1 MDTVYVMHGTLLKR
15 EDNTIRVT
23 LESGKKVRLPVE
35 SVKHLVIPTA
45 CQMNTELL
53 NFLGQSHVRVSFLDY
68 YGNHQASLEPALSYG
83 SGAVHLAQAR
93 QILDPVKRLSLAK
106 LLMDGA
112 SYNLVQNLKYY
123 QYRGRPLDAAV
134 QAMQFHRERLSR
146 ADTIEQLMGSEGLLR
161 QSYYAAWVLIH
172 PDLRISRRTRRPP
185 TDRVNALISFGNGL
199 MYSAC
204 QQAITQTHLD
214 PTLSVVHAP
223 TQARS
228 SLALDLAEI
237 FKPVI
242 VDRLIFRWVNRGIAT
257 AAQFQEE
264 DGMCLLSRSGRDA
277 FVEDFRREMD
287 STRVGD
293 LVGYHAVILREAYR
307 LEAHMLEMEE
317 YQPFLRRV

>member
-1 MDTVYVMHGTLLKR
+1 METVYVMHGTRLKR
-15 EDNTIRVT
+15 EDNTIHVT
-23 LESGKKVRLPVE
+23 LESGRKARLPIE

-68 YGNHQASLEPALSYG
+68 YGNHQASLEPAVSYG

-93 QILDPVKRLSLAK
+93 HILDLKKRLGMAK
-106 LLMDGA
+106 VIMDA
-112 SYNLVQNLKYY
+112 AAHNLIQNLRYY
-123 QYRGRPLDAAV
+123 QYRGRSLE
-134 QAMQFHRERLSR
+134 QTLRMMQFHRSQLVK
-146 ADTIEQLMGSEGLLR
+146 ADSIEQLMGSEGLLR
-161 QSYYAAWVLIH
+161 QHYYSGWEIIH
-172 PDLRISRRTRRPP
+172 PSMKLSRRTRRPP
-185 TDRVNALISFGNGL
+185 QDRVNALISFGNGL

-214 PTLSVVHAP
+214 PTLSFIHAP

-242 VDRLIFRWVNRGIAT
+242 IDRLIFRWFTHGFVTEPR
-257 AAQFQEE
+257 FQET
-264 DGMCLLSRSGRDA
+264 DGICLLSRTGRDD

-287 STRVGD
+287 STPIND

-307 LEAHMLEMEE
+307 LEAHLLEIEE
-317 YQPFLRRV
+317 YQPYLRRV